1 MTLNYKLSLKN
12 TFLISSLTCFSFL
25 LSACSESPDLGNS
38 ISESAEEIRSEV
50 AQESGIDL
58 IPLDFFEW
66 DLQMSNIG
74 GQITVMDFWATW
86 CIPCIERFP
95 AMVELSNHYPRD
107 KVRFVSVNI
116 DDFTDEDAY
125 ISALDFL
132 TVVGA
137 DFENYQLQQDM
148 FDIFNFFGL
157 QSIPAVTIYDTSG
170 TEQVRLTG
178 IEPRD
183 LFTEE
188 DIVAAI
194 EDLLAQPLTSE
205 I

>member
-1 MTLNYKLSLKN
+1 MTLNYRSTLKN
-12 TFLISSLTCFSFL
+12 TLLVSSLTCLAFL
-25 LSACSESPDLGNS
+25 ISACSETTDSGNS

-58 IPLDFFEW
+58 VPLNFLDW

-74 GQITVMDFWATW
+74 GQIVVMDFWATW

-132 TVVGA
+132 TTVGA

-148 FDIFNFFGL
+148 FDVFNFFGL
-157 QSIPAVTIYDTSG
+157 ESIPAVTIYNTSG
-170 TEQVRLTG
+170 SEHVRLTG
-178 IEPRD
+178 TDPRD
-183 LFTEE
+183 QFTEE
-188 DIVAAI
+188 DIIAAI

>member
-1 MTLNYKLSLKN
+1 MTFDLASTHKDLLRLSTLVLSV
-12 TFLISSLTCFSFL
+12 FLI
-25 LSACSESPDLGNS
+25 SACSESSDSGTA
-38 ISESAEEIRSEV
+38 IGGSAEGIIAE
-50 AQESGIDL
+50 AAKESGIDL
-58 IPLDFFEW
+58 IPLDFLDW

-74 GQITVMDFWATW
+74 GQIVVMDFWATW

-116 DDFTDEDAY
+116 DDFTNEDAY

-148 FDIFNFFGL
+148 FDVFNFFGL
-157 QSIPAVTIYDTSG
+157 QSIPAVTIYNTSG
-170 TEQVRLTG
+170 SEHVRLTG
-178 IEPRD
+178 TDPRD
-183 LFTEE
+183 QFTEE
-188 DIVAAI
+188 DIIAAI
-194 EDLLAQPLTSE
+194 EDLLAAPLTSE